1 MNTITFMTRYK
12 SYTEMQEHL
21 SVRHKQ
27 ILKILKNKKMTTRE
41 IAEEL
46 YNRHYTNTADVNNA
60 RPRITELE
68 NLGFVVT
75 DKTKK
80 CNVTNKEVAV
90 YRQTTEVEKMIKAN
104 INHISQIDWKRWF
117 NWNIH
122 SCKVFVDKQ
131 LQTTC
136 AHGCNRL
143 ELLDFRGVQECKY
156 VKNPREQ
163 IKEILGVQEKMKLWV
178 KKNF

>member
-1 MNTITFMTRYK
+1 MNTITSMTRYK

-27 ILKILKNKKMTTRE
+27 ILEILKNKKMTTRE

-46 YNRHYTNTADVNNA
+46 YNRHYSNTSDVNNA

-104 INHISQIDWKRWF
+104 INHIPQID
-117 NWNIH
+117 
-122 SCKVFVDKQ
+122 
-131 LQTTC
+131 
-136 AHGCNRL
+136 
-143 ELLDFRGVQECKY
+143 
-156 VKNPREQ
+156 
-163 IKEILGVQEKMKLWV
+163 
-178 KKNF
+178 

>member
-12 SYTEMQEHL
+12 SYREMQEHL

-27 ILKILKNKKMTTRE
+27 ILEILKNKKMTTRE

-68 NLGFVVT
+68 SLGFVIA

-80 CNVTNKEVAV
+80 CSVTNKEVAV
-90 YRQTTEVEKMIKAN
+90 YRQTTEVEKMIKSN
-104 INHISQIDWKRWF
+104 MTHIPRID
-117 NWNIH
+117 
-122 SCKVFVDKQ
+122 
-131 LQTTC
+131 
-136 AHGCNRL
+136 
-143 ELLDFRGVQECKY
+143 
-156 VKNPREQ
+156 
-163 IKEILGVQEKMKLWV
+163 
-178 KKNF
+178 